1 MSFGHGVTIAVTF
14 LRRQLRD
21 PINLVMLVVVP
32 LVVAFVFGLADQRA
46 NDALPAGIVRLDH
59 GPLANDLV
67 HRLDDESEL
76 RLREFS
82 TRSELDNAIR
92 RGDVFAGIVI
102 PPTYDASV
110 QRGQR
115 AQVDIV
121 GDAKQSAFQGARAA
135 TLLVVD
141 RENVALAIARQQRA
155 PGSLDTK
162 LAAAHATIGDVPVT
176 VERRTATA
184 ETPATGLG
192 RSTAGML
199 VFFLFEAAMAHAAVL
214 LEDRRRGVV
223 SRMATTPTRDIE
235 IVGGEMAGRLILSAI
250 QAVLIVASGIVLF
263 GIDWGS
269 PLGVIAVTGLFALVA
284 TSISVI
290 VGSRARMSTEQLT
303 FTTVGLLATL
313 GLLGGCFF
321 SLTLVP
327 EWLRVLGHLSPHAWA
342 VDAFGRLVATNGGL
356 RSIIGPVLVLAAF
369 AITLFVVA
377 VRRLRTAVD

>member
-1 MSFGHGVTIAVTF
+1 MRGRHAATIAATF
-14 LRRQLRD
+14 LRRQMRD

-46 NDALPAGIVRLDH
+46 NDALAAGIVRADR
-59 GPLANDLV
+59 GPLATDLV
-67 HRLDDESEL
+67 HRLNDEPEL

-82 TRSELDNAIR
+82 TRAALDDAIR

-102 PPTYDASV
+102 PAGYDSSV
-110 QRGQR
+110 RRGAR
-115 AQVDIV
+115 GQVDIV
-121 GDAKQSAFQGARAA
+121 GNTKQSAFEGARAA

-141 RENVALAIARQQRA
+141 RENVALAIARQRRA
-155 PGSLDTK
+155 PAALEAR
-162 LAAAHATIGDVPVT
+162 LAAAHAKIGDAAVT
-176 VERRTATA
+176 VERRTASAQTA
-184 ETPATGLG
+184 ATGLG

-199 VFFLFEAAMAHAAVL
+199 VFFLFETAMAHAAVL

-223 SRMATTPTRDIE
+223 SRMATTPTSNIDI
-235 IVGGEMAGRLILSAI
+235 VAGEMTGRLVLSAI
-250 QAVLIVASGIVLF
+250 QATLIVVSGVLLF

-269 PLGVIAVTGLFALVA
+269 PVGVIAVTGLFALVA

-321 SLTLVP
+321 SLALVP
-327 EWLRVLGHLSPHAWA
+327 DWLRFAGHVSPHAWA

-356 RSIIGPVLVLAAF
+356 RSIVVPLLVLVAF
-369 AITLFVVA
+369 AIALFVVA
-377 VRRLRTAVD
+377 VRRLRTAVE